1 MLSYHLNINLV
12 PEQVLDFAAE
22 ESGTWTNWWPSNQQN
37 ELRSVNRNL
46 GEDFST
52 RNQLNA
58 AAAAAAS
65 KPQKMKIR
73 RR

>member
-1 MLSYHLNINLV
+1 MQSYHLNINLV
-12 PEQVLDFAAE
+12 PEQVFDLAAE

-46 GEDFST
+46 GEDFRT

-58 AAAAAAS
+58 AAAAS
-65 KPQKMKIR
+65 KPQKDEN
-73 RR
+73 